1 MADEVDISENRLLSE
16 YPEEV
21 LATLLR
27 CHSSFDAYRQKL
39 KNKSEAK
46 GHEDDFHIIWAT
58 NDYEKYGDGYNFHD
72 KITTDKITGPERG
85 LIIRPRAVKSA
96 EQQSQR
102 SKDMAEVFTPTWIC
116 NAQNNLVDEAWF
128 GRKDVFNREYT
139 DSQGCHL
146 WQPTEGKI
154 LFPDIVDC
162 TDAENTKV
170 FEGTRSWQAYVKDQR
185 LEITCGEGPYLVS
198 RYDAVSG
205 QPIES
210 LDMRIGILDRK
221 LRVVSENVDDKK
233 LWTDWAKAALQATYG
248 YEWQGD
254 NLLLAR
260 EAVFMTVMDYHK
272 AKFGKDLR
280 YEPTLKSFAYIISW
294 NLWQMDGLKMVVPD
308 TCHDEVVKENTLF
321 EGVQETVNPCKGCKT
336 GEFSAHNG
344 IKCRIRDW
352 NYTGSVHDKQ
362 RPFFYTLLKTNSL

>member
-1 MADEVDISENRLLSE
+1 MANEIDISENRLLSE

-21 LATLLR
+21 LARLLR

-39 KNKSEAK
+39 KDKKQAN
-46 GHEDDFHIIWAT
+46 GHEDEYHIIWAT
-58 NDYEKYGDGYNFHD
+58 NDYEYLGEGYGFHD
-72 KITTDKITGPERG
+72 QITVDKITGDHG
-85 LIIRPRAVKSA
+85 LVIRPRAIKTA

-116 NAQNNLVDEAWF
+116 NAQNNLIDEAWF

-139 DSQGCHL
+139 DSEGHHL

-154 LFPDIVDC
+154 EFPDD
-162 TDAENTKV
+162 ESH
-170 FEGTRSWQAYVKDQR
+170 SWQAYVKDLR

-210 LDMRIGILDRK
+210 LAMRVGILDRK
-221 LRVVSENVDDKK
+221 LRVVNENVDDEKQ
-233 LWTDWAKAALQATYG
+233 WISWAKKALQATYG

-272 AKFGKDLR
+272 AKFGTGISHQR
-280 YEPTLKSFAYIISW
+280 TLASIAYIISW

-308 TCHDEVVKENTLF
+308 SCHDTVTI
-321 EGVQETVNPCKGCKT
+321 ETDFFLGETKKVESCPGCKS
-336 GEFSAHNG
+336 GVFSEHNG

-352 NYTGSVHDKQ
+352 SYTRGTYDKQ
-362 RPFFYTLLKTNSL
+362 RPYFYSLLKTKSL

>member
-1 MADEVDISENRLLSE
+1 MANEIDISENRLLSE
-16 YPEEV
+16 YPKEV
-21 LATLLR
+21 LARLLR

-39 KNKSEAK
+39 KDKNLAK
-46 GHEDDFHIIWAT
+46 GHEDEFHIIWAT
-58 NDYEKYGDGYNFHD
+58 NDYEYLGKGYGFHD
-72 KITTDKITGPERG
+72 QITVDKITGDHD
-85 LIIRPRAVKSA
+85 LVIRPRAIKTA

-102 SKDMAEVFTPTWIC
+102 SKDMAEVFTPMWIC
-116 NAQNNLVDEAWF
+116 NAQNNLIDEAWF
-128 GRKDVFNREYT
+128 GRKEVFNREYT
-139 DSQGCHL
+139 DSDGNHL

-154 LFPDIVDC
+154 EFSDD
-162 TDAENTKV
+162 ES
-170 FEGTRSWQAYVKDQR
+170 RSWQAYVKDQR

-205 QPIES
+205 QPIDR

-221 LRVVSENVDDKK
+221 LRVVSENVDDEKQ
-233 LWTDWAKAALQATYG
+233 WIDWAKAALQSTYG

-272 AKFGKDLR
+272 AKFGIEISHQR
-280 YEPTLKSFAYIISW
+280 TLASIAYIISW

-308 TCHDEVVKENTLF
+308 SCHDEVVKENTLF
-321 EGVQETVNPCKGCKT
+321 DGIKETISPCDGCKS
-336 GEFSAHNG
+336 GVFAEHNG

-352 NYTGSVHDKQ
+352 GYTGSAHDKQ
-362 RPFFYTLLKTNSL
+362 RPYFYTLLKMKSL